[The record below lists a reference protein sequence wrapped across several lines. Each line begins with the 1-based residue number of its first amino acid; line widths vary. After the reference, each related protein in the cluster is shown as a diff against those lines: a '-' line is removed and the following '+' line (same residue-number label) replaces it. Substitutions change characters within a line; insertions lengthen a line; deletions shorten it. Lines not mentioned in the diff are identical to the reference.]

1 MRTEEKR
8 KNNNLRRR
16 KYNSNHKNKQKGV
29 IVEITSTKMIA
40 MSTIMMITILHQNL
54 KIDNLIMIQIPIK
67 KGKKDLLVQLIEIN
81 HNINKSIIITI
92 KN

>member
-16 KYNSNHKNKQKGV
+16 KYNSSHKNKQKEV
-29 IVEITSTKMIA
+29 IVEITSTKMII

-67 KGKKDLLVQLIEIN
+67 KGKKDLLAQLIEIN